1 MFKESIP
8 ELITSQSNINNITDI
23 MGCIT
28 SAPKQA
34 SEPSQPAN
42 TAAARKYE
50 TEYSVSTAINTKE
63 RDIAPP
69 EGKTMSRPLSGS
81 EHDISFQSEITCESD
96 GTDFKSLAQG
106 LQRKITILSQNSLAV
121 TEHYDGDNEED
132 ECDESQRVDITQIV
146 ATCRE
151 ILELAD
157 RREQEISELADK
169 RDDAEKRA
177 IALMENN
184 QKWQETVEKL
194 KRHYKKAQ
202 VINKALTVKLEL
214 HTQKV
219 QSTEQQLIEAKA
231 EIVSK
236 ENIMEEMEG
245 ELSQFIDEKAEFEA
259 SMNEKLQTV
268 EAKSKEKIKALQ
280 AMVKKNGKYLK
291 ETHGII
297 RKLKEEKKKMSSNCT
312 NWRSLCQ
319 QQASIIEKLQKS
331 RRCSSSS
338 VEKLDDYLNE
348 QKSLMISLESSMFQ
362 E

>member
-8 ELITSQSNINNITDI
+8 ELITLQSNINNITDI

-42 TAAARKYE
+42 TEAARKYE

-157 RREQEISELADK
+157 RR
-169 RDDAEKRA
+169 
-177 IALMENN
+177 
-184 QKWQETVEKL
+184 
-194 KRHYKKAQ
+194 
-202 VINKALTVKLEL
+202 
-214 HTQKV
+214 
-219 QSTEQQLIEAKA
+219 
-231 EIVSK
+231 
-236 ENIMEEMEG
+236 
-245 ELSQFIDEKAEFEA
+245 
-259 SMNEKLQTV
+259 
-268 EAKSKEKIKALQ
+268 
-280 AMVKKNGKYLK
+280 
-291 ETHGII
+291 
-297 RKLKEEKKKMSSNCT
+297 
-312 NWRSLCQ
+312 
-319 QQASIIEKLQKS
+319 
-331 RRCSSSS
+331 
-338 VEKLDDYLNE
+338 
-348 QKSLMISLESSMFQ
+348 
-362 E
+362 